1 VGRQR
6 GLRVPEF
13 ARRAGDAA
21 RARYCNEGGQIAQ
34 RERHVVISR
43 SFIEISIFV
52 FIFSARQNYSGK
64 VASWQMITAAR
75 TVRVPSALVLW
86 SSVVV
91 GAQIGVARLGY
102 GLALPAI
109 RQSLLGDYALYGA
122 INAVSLGGYLVGALL
137 APMLMRRVNSLVL
150 ASSAVAGAALAA
162 SAFASGPLT
171 FGVARTVFGIASGVA
186 LVTAAVQTLES
197 VEAARHGGA
206 SAVMWAGIGAGLALS
221 ALGAPR
227 LLHAALAW
235 RIASLG
241 AGALTLVAGV
251 GYSTV
256 WQAGSAAT
264 VHHSAG
270 QAHGEPG
277 RFDRRDLL
285 RPRRFLFLCLSYGAF
300 GFAYIAYAT
309 FIVASIKGRLSTG
322 AAAATVEHL
331 WGLYGR
337 RERPRRARRRTAAWR
352 TAAPQRTGVRCGRR
366 RRGVRR
372 CFGFAADGRPERNP
386 RGSRPKRSTCGRDG
400 IRACAKHTGRRTRR
414 SRGNHRRIRSRPTH
428 RPARHRNR
436 CRPPRLKLRCAGGEL
451 RLSSLHRVRSRRCV
465 CRTRGGRVIDGT
477 RRTRYPSKAISTA
490 ARLPRVGRFSAPA
503 PRCQDLPFSG

>member
-1 VGRQR
+1 
-6 GLRVPEF
+6 
-13 ARRAGDAA
+13 
-21 RARYCNEGGQIAQ
+21 
-34 RERHVVISR
+34 
-43 SFIEISIFV
+43 
-52 FIFSARQNYSGK
+52 
-64 VASWQMITAAR
+64 MITAAR

-137 APMLMRRVNSLVL
+137 APMLMRRVTSLVL

-197 VEAARHGGA
+197 VEAARRGGA

-227 LLHAALAW
+227 LFHAALAW

-264 VHHSAG
+264 AHHSAG

-309 FIVASIKGRLSTG
+309 FIVASLKGRLSTS

-331 WGLYGR
+331 WGLYGVASVFGALAVGRLLGGPLR
-337 RERPRRARRRTAAWR
+337 RSALALAAAAGAAGCAVALALPLTVVPSAILVGLGLSAAPAAATAFARARSTPAGAPVALAAI
-352 TAAPQRTGVRCGRR
+352 TVAFGLGQLIGPLATGI
-366 RRGVRR
+366 
-372 CFGFAADGRPERNP
+372 AADHLGLNSVALVAGCAYLLCTAFAVADAFAIPE
-386 RGSRPKRSTCGRDG
+386 G
-400 IRACAKHTGRRTRR
+400 
-414 SRGNHRRIRSRPTH
+414 
-428 RPARHRNR
+428 
-436 CRPPRLKLRCAGGEL
+436 
-451 RLSSLHRVRSRRCV
+451 
-465 CRTRGGRVIDGT
+465 
-477 RRTRYPSKAISTA
+477 A
-490 ARLPRVGRFSAPA
+490 A
-503 PRCQDLPFSG
+503 